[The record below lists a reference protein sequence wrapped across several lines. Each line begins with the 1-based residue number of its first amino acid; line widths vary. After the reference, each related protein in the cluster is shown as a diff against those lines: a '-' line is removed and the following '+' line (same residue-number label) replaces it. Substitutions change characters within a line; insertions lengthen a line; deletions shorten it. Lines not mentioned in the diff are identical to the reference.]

1 MPIKTRVL
9 RELGRAL
16 VMGSARELTD
26 ALDAAIE
33 PRGAMWERVSD
44 LAIAWVVEPII
55 AGRAEVLAGIRDA
68 LEQVDV

>member
-26 ALDAAIE
+26 ALDAAIWCS
-33 PRGAMWERVSD
+33 PS
-44 LAIAWVVEPII
+44 LQ
-55 AGRAEVLAGIRDA
+55 AEQKFSQASETRSSR
-68 LEQVDV
+68 